1 MIGKA
6 SNIGSPEEYR
16 RVFNQAE
23 RLRND
28 GKIPEAAMSYAN
40 LLRYR
45 LDWEELE
52 PGLPFTI
59 NEFFIV
65 DRLGD
70 IALLAGNKTAARH
83 LFSAMAHL
91 SRSLGNI
98 TMRIHVVTKLMFVNL
113 NDGQIDAAIENIQSL
128 SDVIGAVND
137 IQISPSGLPE
147 WEHRVQLDPLCTPQD
162 EADQFVCLY
171 DALGALLLA
180 FGRFSEGILM
190 LQRGIQIG
198 EKHGSPLVDSRL
210 VSMKLLSVKAFFQK
224 GEIQLSTARLS
235 ELEQEAAGTGIASG
249 ISIHLLDIK
258 SKIALVRGDMGEAC
272 RLVFETA
279 QLCRQ
284 HHLTLPEIKANF
296 NLAQTKVL
304 LNQVNDAEDILKD
317 CLIRAQKL
325 GETALSLRISQ
336 FLKVADNRIYVTL
349 PVLNHVRTD
358 RSPKPLK
365 APKTLPETELAPY
378 QRSEDYLGFF
388 EEKSLLFQLHLA
400 ENRYEKAA
408 ELHGQLRLL
417 VSKCDSPL
425 IHIRFQVLEF
435 MLLYFT
441 NTPIP
446 ANFPYQDMLD
456 FLTKN
461 QFLPELWQ
469 FRQLL
474 YHTELVSA
482 QEKSGWINENQVLLD
497 RITATLPPTM
507 QALYLLNKW
516 SPNEEFLAGFS
527 DELLRLKQKIHYAKF
542 FPGRWWTTWKLM
554 KKSHVFQEETTRY
567 KDHLTRSI
575 GSGTRPGDFM
585 FPGTAAGMFG
595 KLWRQPK
602 GTLSVSFLVLPD
614 RVVIISKSFLKIRFH
629 LTNISRVVLRQLVFA
644 LRDWL
649 YPEGKFRDTGAN
661 QIEENQVVDDP
672 FALVRHLEKILQIET
687 ILKEHGQNI
696 RHIRFLA
703 DDVLHGFPF
712 TIFSLSQTGT
722 LKDARI
728 CVSTDDRVQNHKQI
742 ALPGKEVF
750 MSGTSKAVAG
760 LHSLPGVLK
769 EIKEVSGSL
778 SASGAAVQVFLD
790 ESNTLGVVKKQLPS
804 AEIAHFSCHGKFDFQ
819 HPDQSGL
826 LLSDGQLLTLRD
838 ILSFSDLSR
847 LKLLVLSSCRGAEHF
862 VLPGRWIIGL
872 PETFCRAG
880 VEAILA
886 FLWPVEDDFASAFT
900 TRFYEHL
907 KNHPPAES
915 FRLTVLNARN
925 KEFPEL
931 NFEYWHPRFWAGAI
945 FYER

>member
-23 RLRND
+23 RLRSD
-28 GKIPEAAMSYAN
+28 GKIPEAAMAYAN

-113 NDGQIDAAIENIQSL
+113 NDGKIDAAIENIQSL
-128 SDVIGAVND
+128 SDIIGPVND

-147 WEHRVQLDPLCTPQD
+147 WEQRVQLDPLCTPQD

-180 FGRFSEGILM
+180 LGRFAEGILM

-210 VSMKLLSVKAFFQK
+210 LPMKLLHVKALFQK
-224 GEIQLSTARLS
+224 GEIRLSTASLA

-249 ISIHLLDIK
+249 IPIHLLDIK

-284 HHLTLPEIKANF
+284 HHLALPEIKANF

-317 CLIRAQKL
+317 CLIQAQNL
-325 GETALSLRISQ
+325 GETALALRISQ
-336 FLKVADNRIYVTL
+336 FLKVANNRIQGTL
-349 PVLNHVRTD
+349 PVLNHRRAYV
-358 RSPKPLK
+358 PQKPLTPTK
-365 APKTLPETELAPY
+365 MLPETAFESY
-378 QRSEDYLGFF
+378 QRSEDYLSFF
-388 EEKSLLFQLHLA
+388 EEKSLLFQLYLA
-400 ENRYEKAA
+400 ENHYEKAA
-408 ELHGQLRLL
+408 ELHGQLQLF

-425 IHIRFQVLEF
+425 IHIRFHVLEF
-435 MLLYFT
+435 MLFYFT

-446 ANFPYQDMLD
+446 ASFPHQDLLD

-474 YHTELVSA
+474 SHTNLVSA
-482 QEKSGWINENQVLLD
+482 QEKPDWMAENQVLLD

-527 DELLRLKQKIHYAKF
+527 DELLRQKQKIHHAGF
-542 FPGRWWTTWKLM
+542 FPARWWTTWKLM
-554 KKSHVFQEETTRY
+554 KKSHVFQEKTNQY
-567 KDHLTRSI
+567 KDHLTRNI
-575 GSGTRPGDFM
+575 GAGIRPDDFG
-585 FPGTAAGMFG
+585 FPGTTAGMLG

-614 RVVIISKSFLKIRFH
+614 RVVIISRSFLKIRFH
-629 LTNISRVVLRQLVFA
+629 LTSISRVALRQLVFT

-649 YPEGKFRDTGAN
+649 YPDGKSRDTEASQVVDN
-661 QIEENQVVDDP
+661 QSVDDP
-672 FALVRHLEKILQIET
+672 FAIVRHLEKILQIET

-712 TIFSLSQTGT
+712 TIFSLSQIRT

-728 CVSTDDRVQNHKQI
+728 CVSTDDRIQNHEAI
-742 ALPGKEVF
+742 TLRGKEVF
-750 MSGTSKAVAG
+750 MSGISKAVAG

-769 EIKEVSGSL
+769 EINEVSRSL

-790 ESNTLGVVKKQLPS
+790 ESSTLEVVRKFLPS
-804 AEIAHFSCHGKFDFQ
+804 AEMAHFSCHGKFDFQ

-826 LLSDGQLLTLRD
+826 LLSDGQMLTLRD

-880 VEAILA
+880 VQAILS

-907 KNHPPAES
+907 KNHPPSES
-915 FRLTVLNARN
+915 FRLTILNARN
-925 KEFPEL
+925 KQFPEL
-931 NFEYWHPRFWAGAI
+931 NSEYWHPRFWAGAI